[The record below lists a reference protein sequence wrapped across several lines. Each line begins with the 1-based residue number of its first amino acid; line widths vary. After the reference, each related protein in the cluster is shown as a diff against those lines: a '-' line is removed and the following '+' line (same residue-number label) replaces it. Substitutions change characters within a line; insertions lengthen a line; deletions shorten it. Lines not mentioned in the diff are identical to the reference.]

1 LAQATERLVGQGKRV
16 GLVTNDQA
24 ANLVDTAVL
33 QRSGAPVQEVAGG
46 CFCCRFEDLLASL
59 DKLRRQGQPEV
70 LIGEPVGSCTD
81 LSATVLQPIK
91 DAYRDRFR
99 VAPFSVLVDVRQ
111 VRTLDRLR
119 RSLADKT
126 PSRLPAS
133 VMYIYQKQLEEADL
147 IVLNKA
153 DLLSPAELAEIE
165 GSLKEAFPRA
175 PVLAMSALRGEGI
188 DRWLD
193 FVTQD
198 RPAGQT
204 IAEVDYD
211 TYAAGEAA
219 LGWLNAAVRL
229 VADGDADWGVFCRE
243 LLVTAKR
250 RSAEQSA
257 QIAHLKLHLT
267 ANGQTLTANLTASD
281 DEPRVRG
288 TIEGSAAQAW
298 LLLNARAPIEPES
311 LRELV
316 RRSLETAARGRARFV
331 LEEWESFA
339 PARPQPRHRYDRVV

>member
-1 LAQATERLVGQGKRV
+1 VQTTRLILVGGFLGAGKTTLLAQATQRLVGQGKRV

-24 ANLVDTAVL
+24 ANLVDTAIL
-33 QRSGAPVQEVAGG
+33 EESGAPVREVAGG

-59 DKLRRQGQPEV
+59 DKLREEGHPDV

-153 DLLSPAELAEIE
+153 DLLSPAELAELE

-175 PVLAMSALRGEGI
+175 PVLAMSALRGEGV

-193 FVTQD
+193 FVAQD
-198 RPAGQT
+198 LAAGRT

-219 LGWLNAAVRL
+219 LGWLNASVRL
-229 VADGDADWGVFCRE
+229 VAEGTADWTGFCRE
-243 LLVTAKR
+243 LLAIAR
-250 RSAEQSA
+250 RQSAERSA

-267 ANGQTLTANLTASD
+267 ADGQTLTANLTASD
-281 DEPRVRG
+281 DEP
-288 TIEGSAAQAW
+288 
-298 LLLNARAPIEPES
+298 
-311 LRELV
+311 LV
-316 RRSLETAARGRARFV
+316 RRTNSRRGSGSMCAGRSRARR
-331 LEEWESFA
+331 L
-339 PARPQPRHRYDRVV
+339 RLGCY